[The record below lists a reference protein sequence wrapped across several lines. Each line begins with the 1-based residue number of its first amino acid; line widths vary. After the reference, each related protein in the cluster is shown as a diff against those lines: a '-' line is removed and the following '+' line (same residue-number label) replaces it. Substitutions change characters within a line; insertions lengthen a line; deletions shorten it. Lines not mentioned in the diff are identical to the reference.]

1 MDHPLTTPK
10 LTLVDRALE
19 ADGIEVKEPTRKVL
33 AAYAPAIAKQ
43 ARKEATQELHQ
54 RLGAQTL
61 EEASQLQVVRAER
74 DARPTE
80 QERLAH
86 GSHRFWQG
94 VAVGGAVI
102 GSVVAVG
109 AAWYTKAVIDPAFDA
124 AARMQMQQ
132 NVVDT
137 MRDSVTPVTP
147 EH

>member
-1 MDHPLTTPK
+1 MSTPK

-19 ADGIEVKEPTRKVL
+19 ADGIEVKAAAKTVL
-33 AAYAPAIAKQ
+33 TAYAPSIAKQ
-43 ARKEATQELHQ
+43 ARKEATQELLQ
-54 RLGAQTL
+54 RLGSQSL
-61 EEASQLQVVRAER
+61 EEASQIVAIRAER

-94 VAVGGAVI
+94 VAVGGAII
-102 GSVVAVG
+102 GAIVATG